1 MKLQLS
7 MKGRLVALAG
17 FALIGVC
24 ALAALAAGASYINK
38 QAITNLYEDDMDA
51 LVRLQRIEN
60 SLLEVRFR
68 AAGVLLDQL
77 PIPGSLNHVRDARK
91 SIASEWQTLEARA
104 GRSFAEKDAAEA
116 FKQAQEK
123 WNLVDA
129 TLGKIEQG
137 YVAKD
142 KAILT
147 TTLEEDWAVMHK
159 GAVKPLQTLIPITV
173 KTSDDRFH
181 QAKAQ
186 SDKLL
191 FAGVFAGLVCLI
203 GLAITAWLTGR
214 ALFRPLREV
223 EQAMKE
229 IAEGNLAASLPTA
242 RRDELGNMIAA
253 LAVMQQRLADLV
265 GAVRHSAENIQVAST
280 EVASGNQDLSV
291 RTEQTASNLQH
302 TASSMEQLTSTVK
315 QSADSARQANQLATS
330 AAEVASRGGKVVSD
344 VVVTMEEINT
354 SSKKIADIISVIDG
368 IAFQTNILA
377 LNAAVEAARAGE
389 QGRGFAVVAS
399 EVRSLAQRSADAAKE
414 IKTLISTS
422 VEKVES
428 GSRLVANAG
437 TTMEE
442 IVNSVQR
449 VTDVISEITAASS
462 EQSQGITQVNSA
474 VSELDQMTQQNAA
487 LVEQSAAAA
496 ASLKDQAIRL
506 AQVVQAFRLQP
517 AVAIG

>member
-24 ALAALAAGASYINK
+24 ALAALAAGASYVNK
-38 QAITNLYEDDMDA
+38 QAITTLYEDDMDA

-60 SLLEVRFR
+60 TLLEVRFR
-68 AAGVLLDQL
+68 TAGVLLDQL
-77 PIPGSLNHVRDARK
+77 PIPGSLNHLRDARK
-91 SIASEWQTLEARA
+91 AITQEWQSLAAHTERTF
-104 GRSFAEKDAAEA
+104 SEKDASEA
-116 FKQAQEK
+116 FKQAQDK
-123 WNLVDA
+123 WSLVDA
-129 TLGKIEQG
+129 TLSKIEQG
-137 YVAKD
+137 YVSKD
-142 KAILT
+142 KAVLT
-147 TTLEEDWAVMHK
+147 TALEEDWAIMHK
-159 GAVKPLQTLIPITV
+159 GVVKSLQMLIPLTV
-173 KTSDDRFH
+173 KTADDRFQ

-191 FAGVFAGLVCLI
+191 LAGIVAGTICLI
-203 GLAITAWLTGR
+203 GLAITALLTGR
-214 ALFRPLREV
+214 ALFRPMREV
-223 EQAMKE
+223 EHAMKE
-229 IAEGNLAASLPTA
+229 IAEGNLAATLPA
-242 RRDELGNMIAA
+242 SRRDELGNMIVA
-253 LAVMQQRLADLV
+253 LATMQRRLAELV

-315 QSADSARQANQLATS
+315 HSADSARQANQLATS
-330 AAEVASRGGKVVSD
+330 AAQVASRGGQVVSE
-344 VVVTMEEINT
+344 VVVTMEDINA

-428 GSRLVANAG
+428 GTRLVANAG

-442 IVNSVQR
+442 IVSSVQR
-449 VTDVISEITAASS
+449 VTDVISEITAAST

-496 ASLKDQAIRL
+496 ASLKDQALRL
-506 AQVVQAFRLQP
+506 AQIVQAFKLQP
-517 AVAIG
+517 NAAAA